1 MAYQEVAAIEKRE
14 KMLNFPPRIRTDSTD
29 QSIALAKKI
38 VSSEIDGKLYG
49 AYWCSHCNN
58 QKQLFGMEAHHPFHQ
73 VAVWQ
78 QTHSFKAGMERPEV
92 VSEELVEY
100 LKPKPHLL
108 HVHVQI
114 RVEVVTIQQVA
125 QTVERPLPVHVGH

>member
-1 MAYQEVAAIEKRE
+1 MAYQELAAIEKRE

-58 QKQLFGMEAHHPFHQ
+58 QKQLFGMEAANIFPYIECDKNGANSQNALCREKKLKGYPTWELQGKLFPGEKSLDELEKI
-73 VAVWQ
+73 VD
-78 QTHSFKAGMERPEV
+78 GMI
-92 VSEELVEY
+92 
-100 LKPKPHLL
+100 K
-108 HVHVQI
+108 
-114 RVEVVTIQQVA
+114 
-125 QTVERPLPVHVGH
+125 